1 MMINSVDNILKCI
14 DENEIFLVTSH
25 ISPDGDNLGST
36 LATYFAL
43 RKLGKKVFYVLD
55 DTIPL
60 NMNFLVDGVEKLS
73 SQDFKQTDYVVVSLD
88 CGDKNRICIEE
99 SLIEGAKV
107 LITIDHHASNKG
119 YGDINFID
127 TEASSTCEL
136 VYRLLNRYKK
146 LNGINLI
153 DQRIATSLYT
163 GLVTDT
169 GNFSYTNADE
179 DSFEIARNLIM
190 MGAQKD
196 EIIINV
202 YQSNSFSYYKLLGE
216 ALNTL
221 EVFESQV
228 ACITL
233 TNEMLD
239 RNEISYND
247 VDGITTYTRDIDG
260 INIGIL
266 FKQRN
271 EYEVKVSLRSKNDT
285 DVSKIAQVFGGGGHT
300 KAAGCTIL
308 DTIEN
313 AKKKVLDVVLNTLQG
328 ETNG

>member
-1 MMINSVDNILKCI
+1 
-14 DENEIFLVTSH
+14 
-25 ISPDGDNLGST
+25 
-36 LATYFAL
+36 
-43 RKLGKKVFYVLD
+43 
-55 DTIPL
+55 
-60 NMNFLVDGVEKLS
+60 
-73 SQDFKQTDYVVVSLD
+73 
-88 CGDKNRICIEE
+88 
-99 SLIEGAKV
+99 
-107 LITIDHHASNKG
+107 
-119 YGDINFID
+119 
-127 TEASSTCEL
+127 
-136 VYRLLNRYKK
+136 LNRYKK